1 MSRDIL
7 IIDGRASV
15 MHRSPIDVTYLPVDD
30 SADVSIISEEDW
42 HNLVGTPGKADS
54 FNTSEQAYLSSLGC
68 SWDAL

>member
-7 IIDGRASV
+7 IICGHASV
-15 MHRSPIDVTYLPVDD
+15 MHRSLTDVTYLPVDD
-30 SADVSIISEEDW
+30 SVDVSVISEEDW
-42 HNLVGTPGKADS
+42 HNLVGTPGKEDS